1 MRYLKTFNESGNA
14 KFDWLKKQS
23 NERYIDLM
31 YILQSDLFD
40 EYNIIPKSG
49 ERFDDENYPEHK
61 FWTFRLVGD
70 DDVEDSSDN
79 NTNDYI
85 TSIIVYNISS
95 EEKDSFLNSLIEIKD
110 KVKDL
115 IGKELIIEESKI
127 DTISSTVPPY
137 YDYIIKLGEE
147 FKFKKDLL
155 QM

>member
-23 NERYIDLM
+23 NERYVDLM

-49 ERFDDENYPEHK
+49 ETFDDENYPEHK
-61 FWTFRLVGD
+61 FWTFRTVGG

-79 NTNDYI
+79 NKNDYI

-95 EEKDSFLNSLIEIKD
+95 EEKNSFLNILIEIKD

-115 IGKELIIEESKI
+115 IGKELIIEEAKII
-127 DTISSTVPPY
+127 DTC

>member
-1 MRYLKTFNESGNA
+1 MMKYIKRFNESGNT
-14 KFDWLKKQS
+14 KFDWSFKTTKKQS

-40 EYNIIPKSG
+40 EYNIISKSG
-49 ERFDDENYPEHK
+49 ESFDGENYPEHK

-70 DDVEDSSDN
+70 DVEDSSDN
-79 NTNDYI
+79 NTNAYI
-85 TSIIVYNISS
+85 TSIIIYNISS
-95 EEKDSFLNSLIEIKD
+95 EEKDSFLNSLIEIRD

-115 IGKELIIEESKI
+115 ISKELIIEESKI
-127 DTISSTVPPY
+127 MDTC

-155 QM
+155 

>member
-40 EYNIIPKSG
+40 EYNIISKSG
-49 ERFDDENYPEHK
+49 ERFDDESYPEHK
-61 FWTFRLVGD
+61 FWTFRTVGGD
-70 DDVEDSSDN
+70 VVEDSSYN

-95 EEKDSFLNSLIEIKD
+95 EEKDSFLNILIEIKD

-115 IGKELIIEESKI
+115 IGKELIIEEAKI
-127 DTISSTVPPY
+127 DTF

>member
-49 ERFDDENYPEHK
+49 ERFDDESYPEHK

>member
-1 MRYLKTFNESGNA
+1 MMKYIKRFNESGNT

-40 EYNIIPKSG
+40 EYNIISKSG
-49 ERFDDENYPEHK
+49 ESFDGENYPEHK

-70 DDVEDSSDN
+70 DVEDSSDN
-79 NTNDYI
+79 NTNAYI
-85 TSIIVYNISS
+85 TSIIIYNISS
-95 EEKDSFLNSLIEIKD
+95 EEKDSFLNSLIEIRD

-115 IGKELIIEESKI
+115 ISKELIIEESKI
-127 DTISSTVPPY
+127 MDTC

-155 QM
+155 